1 MVAHKTRIHLG
12 TCGSEPAR
20 DKGLTFSIH
29 GA

>member
-20 DKGLTFSIH
+20 DKGFTSGIH
-29 GA
+29 DA